1 MRKGNVMKT
10 RNLWSIAAAGALIL
24 SACGGTDT
32 TDAASGEDD
41 TEVVF
46 TSPLGEFLGW
56 DQGVDFDEEAAQA
69 EYAQQEREA
78 QEAIA
83 TCMVAEGF
91 EYIPIDVG
99 AQEIFFQEQFE
110 EGLEWGSDEWIAK
123 YGFGVSTQRFSQ
135 SQVGPDLVGN
145 TWNDFGGEDEM
156 PVDPN
161 QAYLETLGENE
172 RSAYEAALW
181 GDPDSYPVPVW
192 EEEGREPSDEEMD
205 AFFADYEENYV
216 PSGCQN
222 IAYEEIYNG
231 GAFGGEGQQDFDEVF
246 GEALEEM
253 YERMESHPEVI
264 AYRDDVQACVE
275 EQGLTYLTEEDA
287 YEFFENE
294 LEAAGLGW
302 DATGDPFEGI
312 DTSDFTD
319 EDFERIYRE
328 FENQPMAPEKLEALA
343 EVQTSEIAAA
353 VAANDCGGGWKN
365 EQAALHS
372 VRIQLEEEFLAANA
386 DKLADFEGVF
396 GN

>member
-1 MRKGNVMKT
+1 MKK
-10 RNLWSIAAAGALIL
+10 RNLWSIAAAGALLL
-24 SACGGTDT
+24 SACGGSDT

-41 TEVVF
+41 VEIEFV
-46 TSPLGEFLGW
+46 SPLGEFLGW
-56 DQGVDFDEEAAQA
+56 DQGVDFDEEAAEA
-69 EYAQQEREA
+69 EFAEQERAA

-83 TCMVAEGF
+83 SCMVAEGF
-91 EYIPIDVG
+91 EYIPIDVSSQG
-99 AQEIFFQEQFE
+99 IFFGDEFE
-110 EGLEWGSDEWIAK
+110 DGLEWGSDEWIAK
-123 YGFGVSTQRFSQ
+123 YGYGVSTQRFSQ

-172 RSAYEAALW
+172 RMAYEIALW
-181 GDPDSYPVPVW
+181 GNPDDYPVPIW
-192 EEEGREPSDEEMD
+192 DEEGREPTDEEMD
-205 AFFADYEENYV
+205 AFFEDYEANYE

-231 GAFGGEGQQDFDEVF
+231 GFGDNGQYEAFDEVF

-253 YERMESHPEVI
+253 YQRMESHPDVI
-264 AYRDDVQACVE
+264 AYRDEVRLCVE
-275 EQGLTYLTEEDA
+275 EKGLTYLSEEDA

-302 DATGDPFEGI
+302 ESAGDPFEGI

-319 EDFERIYRE
+319 EDFERVYRE

-343 EVQTSEIAAA
+343 EVQANEIAAA
-353 VAANDCGGGWKN
+353 VASDECGGGWQN
-365 EQAALHS
+365 EQAALQS
-372 VRIQLEEEFLAANA
+372 IQIQLEEEFLAANA
-386 DKLADFEGVF
+386 DKLAEFEGVF